1 MDARPDA
8 IALPGACGLLY
19 AYLARGGTAAGV
31 RAGRSYV
38 DVGTLHGYREAIAL
52 LSGAPQHAGEP
63 TEDQPDESAAEPVTQ
78 PLGA

>member
-1 MDARPDA
+1 
-8 IALPGACGLLY
+8 
-19 AYLARGGTAAGV
+19 V
-31 RAGRSYV
+31 RAGRAYV